1 MKVVLII
8 LVLLVAGYF
17 WYEHDS
23 APPVSGPPVVTDPWY
38 AEIRGTNNV
47 SEGRDV
53 ELALFARALN
63 EKDCL
68 DGTRN
73 GWANFARTCP
83 TCTSEAPKCMK
94 ELPPRYARLFDDV
107 PIASAYLSGTAATA
121 HERDIR
127 VVVYGLTDTEGVTVC
142 ELMRKELRKN
152 FTGATHCVEPSK

>member
-8 LVLLVAGYF
+8 VVLLVAGYF

-23 APPVSGPPVVTDPWY
+23 APPVSGPPVVTDAWY

-47 SEGRDV
+47 GQGREI

-68 DGTRN
+68 DGIRS

-94 ELPPRYARLFDDV
+94 ELPVRYARLFDDV
-107 PIASAYLSGTAATA
+107 RIPSAYLSGTAATA
-121 HERDIR
+121 QERDIR
-127 VVVYGLTDTEGVTVC
+127 VVVYGLTDTEGMTVC

-152 FTGATHCVEPSK
+152 FTGATHCVEPSN